1 VKTSSLPRAVAIL
14 GFARS
19 GRSLA
24 RALRDRGVA
33 VSVGDAKPE
42 TKFPDAADWREK
54 GIRLFLG
61 GPPSTDEFLE
71 GADWLVLSPGVP
83 VAGSVPREARRR
95 GLEVLAELEVAFR
108 LLQAE
113 VSGKNHWI
121 AVTGTNGKSTTT
133 SWIAE
138 ILRRAGRDVALAGNI
153 GTPLSEY
160 LDRSS
165 PREFVCE
172 VSSFQ
177 LETIDRFH
185 PNVAVLTNVTPDHL
199 DRYETFSDYVLA
211 KQRIFRNL
219 TPRDFA
225 VINADDP
232 TSAGSGG
239 RARPVPFSRQR
250 PVDGGV
256 WVEDGWICS
265 AARGSARRVLQADA
279 LSLSGAHNLE
289 NALAA
294 LAAADCAGASEEAIR
309 QGLTTF
315 RGLPHR
321 TELVAE
327 RDGVRWIDDSKGTNV
342 DATKKSLE
350 GYPPGSVILIL
361 GGRDKHGDFSALAQA
376 LRRSVRQVLTI
387 GEAAETIERALAG
400 MVAVERCETMVR
412 AVARARELA
421 RAGETVLLSPAC
433 ASFDQFRDY
442 EDRGERFAALARA
455 ASATGA
461 SNGA

>member
-1 VKTSSLPRAVAIL
+1 
-14 GFARS
+14 
-19 GRSLA
+19 
-24 RALRDRGVA
+24 
-33 VSVGDAKPE
+33 
-42 TKFPDAADWREK
+42 
-54 GIRLFLG
+54 
-61 GPPSTDEFLE
+61 
-71 GADWLVLSPGVP
+71 
-83 VAGSVPREARRR
+83 
-95 GLEVLAELEVAFR
+95 
-108 LLQAE
+108 
-113 VSGKNHWI
+113 
-121 AVTGTNGKSTTT
+121 
-133 SWIAE
+133 
-138 ILRRAGRDVALAGNI
+138 
-153 GTPLSEY
+153 
-160 LDRSS
+160 
-165 PREFVCE
+165 
-172 VSSFQ
+172 
-177 LETIDRFH
+177 
-185 PNVAVLTNVTPDHL
+185 LTNITPDHL

-232 TSAGSGG
+232 ASVGSGA
-239 RARPVPFSRQR
+239 RARPVPFSRRR

-279 LSLSGAHNLE
+279 LSLSGVHNLE

-309 QGLTTF
+309 HGLTTF

-327 RDGVRWIDDSKGTNV
+327 RNGVRWIDDSKGTNV

-361 GGRDKHGDFSALAQA
+361 GGRDKHGDFAALAQA

-400 MVAVERCETMVR
+400 MVAVERCETMAR

-421 RAGETVLLSPAC
+421 RAGDTILLSPAC
-433 ASFDQFRDY
+433 ASFDQFRDF

-455 ASATGA
+455 ASAAGA
-461 SNGA
+461 SDGT

>member
-1 VKTSSLPRAVAIL
+1 MKTSSLPRAVAIL

-33 VSVGDAKPE
+33 ASIGDAKPE
-42 TKFPDAADWREK
+42 TEFPDAADWREK

-61 GPPSTDEFLE
+61 GPPSMDEFLE

-113 VSGKNHWI
+113 VSGQNHWI

-153 GTPLSEY
+153 GTPLSDY

-219 TPRDFA
+219 TSRDFA

-232 TSAGSGG
+232 TSVGSGG

-376 LRRSVRQVLTI
+376 VRRSARQVLTI
-387 GEAAETIERALAG
+387 GEAAETIERAVAG
-400 MVAVERCETMVR
+400 MVPVERCETMVR

-421 RAGETVLLSPAC
+421 RAGDTVLLSPAC
-433 ASFDQFRDY
+433 ASFDQFRDF

-455 ASATGA
+455 ASAAGVSDGT
-461 SNGA
+461 

>member
-1 VKTSSLPRAVAIL
+1 MKASSLPRAVAIL

-33 VSVGDAKPE
+33 VSIGDTKPE
-42 TKFPDAADWREK
+42 ANFSDAAGWREK

-61 GPPSTDEFLE
+61 GPPSLDDFLE

-83 VAGSVPREARRR
+83 VTSPAVREARQR
-95 GLEVLAELEVAFR
+95 GIEVLAELEVAWR
-108 LLQAE
+108 LLESE
-113 VSGKNHWI
+113 VSGRNHWI

-165 PREFVCE
+165 PRQFVCE

-185 PNVAVLTNVTPDHL
+185 PDVAVLTNITPDHL

-232 TSAGSGG
+232 ASRGSGG
-239 RARPVPFSRQR
+239 RARPVPFSRER
-250 PVDGGV
+250 PADGGV

-265 AARGSARRVLQADA
+265 AARGAARRVLQADA

-309 QGLTTF
+309 QGLMTF

-327 RDGVRWIDDSKGTNV
+327 KNGVRWIDDSKGTNV
-342 DATKKSLE
+342 DATRKSLE

-361 GGRDKHGDFSALAQA
+361 GGRDKHGDFGALAPA
-376 LRRSVRQVLTI
+376 LRRSVRHVLTI
-387 GEAAETIERALAG
+387 GEAAETIERAVAG
-400 MVAVERCETMVR
+400 MAATERSGTMAR

-421 RAGETVLLSPAC
+421 RPGDTVLLSPAC
-433 ASFDQFRDY
+433 ASFDQFRDF

-455 ASATGA
+455 VTEAGA
-461 SNGA
+461 PHGA